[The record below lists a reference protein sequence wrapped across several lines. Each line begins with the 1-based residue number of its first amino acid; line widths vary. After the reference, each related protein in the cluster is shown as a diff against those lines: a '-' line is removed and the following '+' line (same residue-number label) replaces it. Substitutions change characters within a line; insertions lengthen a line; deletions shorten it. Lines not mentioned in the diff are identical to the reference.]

1 MLMQGLVL
9 MVAGMGTVVVFL
21 ALMVL
26 VMQVA
31 GVFFKRY
38 AHVFAVPEPTPRV
51 AQPAMADGLEAL
63 AVALAAVAARRR
75 G

>member
-1 MLMQGLVL
+1 MLTQGLVL

-21 ALMVL
+21 TVMVL
-26 VMQVA
+26 AMQAA

-38 AHVFAVPEPTPRV
+38 AHVFAEPEPAPRAV
-51 AQPAMADGLEAL
+51 QPASEQGLEVV
-63 AVALAAVAARRR
+63 AVALAAVAARRH

>member
-21 ALMVL
+21 SVMVL
-26 VMQVA
+26 VMQA
-31 GVFFKRY
+31 TGVFFKRY
-38 AHVFAVPEPTPRV
+38 AHVFAAPEPAPRV
-51 AQPAMADGLEAL
+51 TQPTMQDGLEAV
-63 AVALAAVAARRR
+63 AVALAAVAARRH